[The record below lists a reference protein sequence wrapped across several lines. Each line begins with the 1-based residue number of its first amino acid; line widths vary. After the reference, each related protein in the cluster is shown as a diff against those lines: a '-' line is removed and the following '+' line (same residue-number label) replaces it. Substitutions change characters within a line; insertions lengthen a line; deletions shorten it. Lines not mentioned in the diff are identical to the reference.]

1 MAIWM
6 GTPGVKGIVGLFR
19 CTEDMLAMQALQ
31 VVQNTGI
38 QDFTQLGACYTD
50 GGSAYETA
58 DQGSGNTA

>member
-1 MAIWM
+1 
-6 GTPGVKGIVGLFR
+6 
-19 CTEDMLAMQALQ
+19 MLAMQALQ